1 MFERVIAQ
9 TIQKITTETL
19 QERSVIALTD
29 ILQDARIP
37 ARLKP
42 FFETEVQWWLYNEA
56 LARSANKRFDY
67 DHPELAS
74 LLTYIEQVQFR
85 HARFEREEFA
95 AVLDSAVKLIYNYL
109 CRPQTTLKWY
119 IFRGQPVKPLNEV
132 LLRFGAFVDYP
143 YFRTV
148 FTDWV
153 DRKRSERA
161 TFDAISATEFE
172 RVIRRIDDQILL
184 NCTVEGLLEMMDP
197 MFDFIG
203 EGTEQLV
210 PLDAL
215 VILFDDK
222 NIKKLVDQLENYRD
236 RGGEVVGREGF
247 VALLEELLSTADDEP
262 EADFSSVYQ
271 NDALDEVVRQ
281 HLQARD
287 PVDAYQYDTP
297 PAGGVAASGEWRDGD
312 AAGDEMTSREA
323 AGGET
328 ANVEAA
334 GGAVAGDETTSGE
347 VAGNETES
355 AWATSGEVA
364 AGGETASVEATGG
377 GWSGDEVARNDDA
390 LVEGGEWQGG
400 EAASSETTGRE
411 IESRE
416 RRADPPT
423 DPAAAE
429 SDALQPLDPLH
440 GADAPVA
447 DDSPVVADAP
457 AVDDS
462 PILADAPTA
471 DDVHAIDDIPDLD
484 GDALLEIQE
493 VSDIGAVFDD
503 GRYAV
508 ESIGDVPVIV
518 EHTGPGEG
526 AVGDG
531 AFDVEQLLDDD
542 DEFDEPFPA
551 FNGTSITASLE
562 AMGNEPQEETASAAT
577 DVPAADPVVAAAAPP
592 KPERIAMEDVRRFV
606 DDSLERKVVKKI
618 FGRDRMAYEAAL
630 GRLNESVTWR
640 DASQVLNE
648 IFIHYQ
654 VDPYSRTAIRFTD
667 SVYGRFLGASR

>member
-85 HARFEREEFA
+85 HARFEREEFV

-203 EGTEQLV
+203 EGTEQLL

-271 NDALDEVVRQ
+271 NDALDDVVRQ

-297 PAGGVAASGEWRDGD
+297 PASGEDVGGEVTSGAAVSGDVASGE
-312 AAGDEMTSREA
+312 
-323 AGGET
+323 
-328 ANVEAA
+328 V
-334 GGAVAGDETTSGE
+334 TSGE
-347 VAGNETES
+347 TV
-355 AWATSGEVA
+355 SGDVM
-364 AGGETASVEATGG
+364 GREATM
-377 GWSGDEVARNDDA
+377 SAEA
-390 LVEGGEWQGG
+390 L
-400 EAASSETTGRE
+400 RE
-411 IESRE
+411 
-416 RRADPPT
+416 DPPV
-423 DPAAAE
+423 
-429 SDALQPLDPLH
+429 H
-440 GADAPVA
+440 GAIADA
-447 DDSPVVADAP
+447 STTPVVADPVAVLP
-457 AVDDS
+457 VDTPGVDDA
-462 PILADAPTA
+462 PVPDDAPSVDNASILDDAPPVDNASVLDDVPPVNNVSVLDDVPPA
-471 DDVHAIDDIPDLD
+471 DDVPDLD
-484 GDALLEIQE
+484 GDALLAIQD
-493 VSDIGAVFDD
+493 VSHIGPDFDD
-503 GRYAV
+503 APYAV

-518 EHTGPGEG
+518 GRTGPGDG

-531 AFDVEQLLDDD
+531 AFDVEQILDDD
-542 DEFDEPFPA
+542 DDDFDEPFPA
-551 FNGTSITASLE
+551 FNGTSIAVGLE
-562 AMGNEPQEETASAAT
+562 AMGVEASSETAPTAI
-577 DVPAADPVVAAAAPP
+577 AAPA
-592 KPERIAMEDVRRFV
+592 PEMPAQPQPARAAMEDVRRFV

-618 FGRDRMAYEAAL
+618 FARDRMAYEAAL
-630 GRLNESVTWR
+630 GRLNESATWR